1 MNLSVGARK
10 GPNKIKQEDFIKC
23 LLHFLESFL
32 LFTMVLNITTDLVLQ
47 CACGLTKQQRRD
59 RMTVLCFA
67 IWCKMQHSNS
77 VIFDMSVRQMKKSL
91 GIGQSKAE
99 YLLDAIKTNEMF
111 EVLPGNRFKVVSFK
125 DDTIKQ
131 TRKGKTYKGANVFTI
146 KVDKEYKLRDIYN
159 KLNELLFLRPIGS
172 NEANSSHVS
181 GKQKKSSLCCS
192 SYITMKEFQSSV
204 GMSHGSCSK
213 IKKRLVGKG
222 EIKSTFA
229 EVHMADRNS
238 EEQTKRMCAS
248 LGLAKP
254 TFFHGDKAFG
264 IIPCSYTITNR
275 EAKASCG
282 RHKIYGYRA
291 TRGRAKEKMER
302 QLSVYNMPD

>member
-1 MNLSVGARK
+1 MNLSVGVRK
-10 GPNKIKQEDFIKC
+10 EPNKINKEDFIKC
-23 LLHFLESFL
+23 LFHFLESFL

-91 GIGQSKAE
+91 GIGQSRAE

-111 EVLPGNRFKVVSFK
+111 EVLPNNRFKVVSFK
-125 DDTIKQ
+125 DKTNKQ
-131 TRKGKTYKGANVFTI
+131 SIKGKKYNGASVFTI
-146 KVDKEYKLRDIYN
+146 KVDKEYKLKDIYN

-172 NEANSSHVS
+172 EEANSSHVS
-181 GKQKKSSLCCS
+181 GKHKKSSLCRS

-213 IKKRLVGKG
+213 IKKRLIGKG
-222 EIKSTFA
+222 KIKSTYS
-229 EVHMADRNS
+229 ELHMADRNND
-238 EEQTKRMCAS
+238 EQIKRMCAS
-248 LGLAKP
+248 LGLTKP

-264 IIPCSYTITNR
+264 VVPCSYTIMDR
-275 EAKASCG
+275 ESKASCG
-282 RHKIYGYRA
+282 RHKIYGYKA
-291 TRGRAKEKMER
+291 TRGKAKAKEER